1 MCNYNKIE
9 IDVFTISQATNAA
22 LTDIYFHK
30 TCLFFIQ
37 KGEKHVMDSEQKPM
51 IGYEGDLII
60 FSTGSIVTMENHP
73 VINDKYQATGMAFPQ
88 HIIDDIFLSSATQ
101 PQEKNIPHIQIIDGE
116 ETLFSNLLSLI
127 HETVS
132 NPDLPD
138 IIKNHRLREPL
149 IWLRDMGYKIP
160 TKIEDRPTSKLRHL
174 LETDLSYK
182 WSAKEAANHFGMSEA
197 TMRRWLAKDGHNFSK
212 ILHNMRLEYGLALL
226 QTTDMQIS
234 QIAFESGFK
243 TPSHFSDSFRKRFK
257 FSPKEIRFSN
267 IVQ

>member
-1 MCNYNKIE
+1 MSKTDSSE

-37 KGEKHVMDSEQKPM
+37 QGEKHIMGLKPTPL

-73 VINDKYQATGMAFPQ
+73 VMNDKYRALGMAFPQ
-88 HIIDDIFLSSATQ
+88 NVIDDIFSPSKGELK
-101 PQEKNIPHIQIIDGE
+101 EKNIPSIQVIDGKA
-116 ETLFSNLLSLI
+116 TLLSGIINLV
-127 HETVS
+127 HQTTS
-132 NPDLPD
+132 NPDLPAL
-138 IIKNHRLREPL
+138 IKNHRLREPL
-149 IWLRDMGYKIP
+149 ILLRDMGYKIP

-174 LETDLSYK
+174 LETDLSHE

-234 QIAFESGFK
+234 QIAFEAGFK

-257 FSPKEIRFSN
+257 FSPKEIRFSK
-267 IVQ
+267 IDE